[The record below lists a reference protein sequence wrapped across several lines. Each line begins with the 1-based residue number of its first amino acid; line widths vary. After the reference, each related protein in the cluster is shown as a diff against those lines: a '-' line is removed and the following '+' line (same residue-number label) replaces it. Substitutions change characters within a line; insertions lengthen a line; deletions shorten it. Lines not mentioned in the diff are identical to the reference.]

1 MNNNQLI
8 IKTIM
13 EYYQKEIN
21 GRMPYTISPYEDP
34 DLVCCVVDKINK
46 GTFNL
51 NVVYGKGQQFS
62 SNVESIISALRWSSN
77 FKETSTTDDKY
88 PIFTYVNRRKNN

>member
-8 IKTIM
+8 IKAIM

-21 GRMPYTISPYEDP
+21 GRMPNTISPYEDP

-77 FKETSTTDDKY
+77 FKEISTTDAEK